1 MRLPSGFFLDKR
13 YDLLRQLYR
22 FLGIVRY
29 AEFYKHLREAHDP
42 ESYLP
47 VGFGHRLYLRERELV
62 HVDDVIEKMYREFRR
77 PAQLLPIDLRRSG
90 IRRYH
95 LREIYRSEVAALIRQ
110 ERLFTARVS
119 RLYDAQFRRWV
130 GFVDPVYKYDAGF
143 AVLPSPSYYHIE
155 YLAGFKLAV
164 RFLGMGRYK
173 VVFFVALDLL
183 HEFFG
188 NGDRDVKIRYV
199 PVGLFAL
206 YEVEDIG
213 MVDAQYPHIRAAAG
227 PALFDGMRGRVK
239 DFHKRYR
246 PARDTAGRLYHAVRR
261 AQSRERKTG
270 AAAGTMDQSGILYR
284 LEYRLHRV
292 LDR

>member
-110 ERLFTARVS
+110 ERLFTAKHS
-119 RLYDAQFRRWV
+119 RLYAAQFRQ
-130 GFVDPVYKYDAGF
+130 
-143 AVLPSPSYYHIE
+143 I
-155 YLAGFKLAV
+155 
-164 RFLGMGRYK
+164 GR
-173 VVFFVALDLL
+173 A
-183 HEFFG
+183 
-188 NGDRDVKIRYV
+188 
-199 PVGLFAL
+199 
-206 YEVEDIG
+206 
-213 MVDAQYPHIRAAAG
+213 
-227 PALFDGMRGRVK
+227 
-239 DFHKRYR
+239 
-246 PARDTAGRLYHAVRR
+246 
-261 AQSRERKTG
+261 
-270 AAAGTMDQSGILYR
+270 
-284 LEYRLHRV
+284 
-292 LDR
+292 